1 MNGMIYVVGLGPG
14 DISMMTGEAR
24 TAIENSDTIVG
35 YRVYTELISELC
47 RGKDVIESG
56 MRQERERC
64 KKCVELAKQGHT
76 VALIC
81 SGDAGVYGMASPLL
95 EIADEEG
102 FDDVVIV
109 PGVTAALSGAAR
121 LGAPIGHDFCVISLS
136 DLLTPWELIEKRLKS
151 AAEADF
157 CIVIYNPTSHKRS
170 DHLERARDIM
180 LTTIPGDRP
189 CGFVKN
195 IGRDGM
201 ETATCRLS
209 ELSDDMVDMFTTVFI
224 GNSNTKI
231 CNGRLVTPRGY
242 RQ

>member
-1 MNGMIYVVGLGPG
+1 
-14 DISMMTGEAR
+14 
-24 TAIENSDTIVG
+24 
-35 YRVYTELISELC
+35 
-47 RGKDVIESG
+47 
-56 MRQERERC
+56 
-64 KKCVELAKQGHT
+64 
-76 VALIC
+76 
-81 SGDAGVYGMASPLL
+81 MASPLL

-157 CIVIYNPTSHKRS
+157 CIVLYNPTSHKRI
-170 DHLERARDIM
+170 DHLARARDIM
-180 LTTIPGDRP
+180 LTKIPGDRP